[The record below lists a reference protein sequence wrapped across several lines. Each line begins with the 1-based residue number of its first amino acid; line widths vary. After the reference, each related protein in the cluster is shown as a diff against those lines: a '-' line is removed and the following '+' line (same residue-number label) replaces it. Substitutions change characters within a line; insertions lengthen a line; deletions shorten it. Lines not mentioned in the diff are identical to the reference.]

1 MHFALDFK
9 LAKLSLS
16 HVRILPLSR
25 EAEGDDIVVKI
36 FQEASESSAD
46 VEFTESN
53 RGAWRICQVA
63 GARGEKVTCLNVVS
77 YIQDLTRCF

>member
-9 LAKLSLS
+9 FAKLTLS

-36 FQEASESSAD
+36 FKEAVKVVQTLNLPRATVVLE
-46 VEFTESN
+46 EFV
-53 RGAWRICQVA
+53 R
-63 GARGEKVTCLNVVS
+63 
-77 YIQDLTRCF
+77 